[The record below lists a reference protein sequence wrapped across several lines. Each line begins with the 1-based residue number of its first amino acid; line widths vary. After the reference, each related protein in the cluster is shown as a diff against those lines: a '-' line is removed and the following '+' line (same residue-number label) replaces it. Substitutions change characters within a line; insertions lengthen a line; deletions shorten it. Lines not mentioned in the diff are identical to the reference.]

1 MGTHPI
7 FESDFDCLTELR
19 KMATLADELLA
30 DLEDEAEDI
39 EDDLVLR
46 GGDGGGNMGDMS
58 FKAEVKME
66 EDEEIEAKPQTSKI
80 QNIDD
85 VDSVIELLHSQDFA
99 EAIEQIRHG
108 LGANP
113 KPWFGL
119 VEQNPEYQLVVKA
132 NELCS
137 RIDNEIAIVHKFV
150 QDMYQDRFPELAG
163 MVPEPIVFLKTVN
176 ILMNDIEKG
185 LKKLGTVLSSQTIL
199 IVSVTASTTSGKVM
213 DDEKMAPL
221 ARGCEVGIELCEAR
235 DLILQFVESRM
246 EFIAPNV
253 CRIVG
258 PGIAAKV
265 TSHAGG
271 LTGLTKMPS
280 CNIMLLG
287 AQKKTFQGFS
297 KLQMLPHTGYIYYAK
312 IVQDMPPEYRRK
324 AAKLVSAKL
333 ALAARVDC
341 FHQSDDGTA
350 GKKLLDEIQT
360 KFDKWFE
367 PSQQKQTKALP
378 VPLEAPRKKRGG
390 RRARKMKERLG
401 MTDMRKYANRM
412 NFGEIG
418 DDVDQS
424 DLGVDMGQ
432 LHAKGASGSGKV
444 RAAPV
449 DKKTQVRISKALQ
462 QKIAR
467 NNRAMD
473 GTLSVWTGGRTTMG
487 RDNSNGMASSVAFT
501 PLKGLEIINPNAAEK
516 KEESKK
522 YFSDTS
528 GFTSVKPS

>member
-1 MGTHPI
+1 
-7 FESDFDCLTELR
+7 
-19 KMATLADELLA
+19 MASLADELLA
-30 DLEDEAEDI
+30 DLEDEEEDI
-39 EDDLVLR
+39 EDEIGLQAGEADIK
-46 GGDGGGNMGDMS
+46 D
-58 FKAEVKME
+58 EVKME
-66 EDEEIEAKPQTSKI
+66 VEEVDAKMPKEKI
-80 QNIDD
+80 QSIDD
-85 VDSVIELLHSQDFA
+85 VDSVIELLDSKDFA
-99 EAIEQIRHG
+99 EAMELIRNG
-108 LGANP
+108 LDQNP

-137 RIDNEIAIVHKFV
+137 KIDNEIAIVHKFV

-163 MVPEPIVFLKTVN
+163 MVPEPIIYLKTVD
-176 ILMNDIEKG
+176 ILMNEIEKG
-185 LKKLGTVLSSQTIL
+185 LKKLDSVLTPQTIL
-199 IVSVTASTTSGKVM
+199 IVSVTASTTSGK
-213 DDEKMAPL
+213 KMEEDKLPPL
-221 ARGCEVGIELCEAR
+221 KRGCDVGIQMCEAR
-235 DLILQFVESRM
+235 DLILKFVESRM

-253 CRIVG
+253 CQIVG

-271 LTGLTKMPS
+271 LTALTKMPS

-287 AQKKTFQGFS
+287 AQKKTLQGFS
-297 KLQMLPHTGYIYYAK
+297 RLQMLPHTGYIYYAK
-312 IVQDMPPEYRRK
+312 IVQDLPPEFRRK
-324 AAKLVSAKL
+324 AAKLVSAKMT
-333 ALAARVDC
+333 LAARSDC
-341 FHQSDDGTA
+341 FHQSDDGTH
-350 GKKLLDEIQT
+350 GKKLLEEIQT

-367 PSQQKQTKALP
+367 PAQVKQTKALP

-401 MTDMRKYANRM
+401 MTDMRKFANRM

-424 DLGVDMGQ
+424 DLGADLGQ
-432 LHAKGASGSGKV
+432 LTAKGASGSGKV
-444 RAAPV
+444 RVAPV

-467 NNRAMD
+467 NNSAMRASALG
-473 GTLSVWTGGRTTMG
+473 GTMSVLAGGGRTTMG
-487 RDNSNGMASSVAFT
+487 RDNASGMASSVAFT

-528 GFTSVKPS
+528 GFTSVKPSST